1 MAESAIVGTAVGL
14 AIRGYRAVCEIQFDG
29 FVYPAFDQIVSQV
42 AKLHKRSDG
51 AYNMAMVIR
60 IPFQGGIGAI
70 EHHSESPEPY
80 FAQTA
85 GLRVVSCST
94 PNDAYWM
101 IQQSIEHD
109 DPIIFCEPKSR
120 YWEKGEVD
128 LDAPP
133 AGLFDAVV
141 RREGSDVT
149 LIGYGAS
156 MKTALRA
163 AETAAVEGT
172 SIEVID
178 ARSIAPLDI
187 GVMAKSLEKTGRVV
201 VVQESPHT
209 ASVGSE
215 IVSELIAALLL
226 LTEGAGS
233 ARERLP
239 RAVSTDANRRGLP
252 TNGRSDPRRR
262 RSSDGI
268 RELSEEIFLLP
279 DVGEGLTEAEIVTW
293 KVQVGDVV
301 VLNQPLVDIET
312 AKATVELPSPYAGT
326 VTALHGNVGDVLEVH
341 KPLITFEVGGGA
353 AAAPA
358 AAAPA
363 AAAPSEPAPAKEAS
377 DKQEGSVGEGREAVL
392 IGYGVA
398 NEDAIVTRKHRRQ
411 SGTSTTAPGV
421 TAPAAAA
428 PGAPTSSVATLPAL
442 APRSTPPV
450 RLYAKQ
456 HGVDISSLT
465 GTGRDGL
472 ITRGDVE
479 QALSGA
485 PGVSSPR
492 VTAPITGPNTTSRF
506 VGRELESWSTGPEEE
521 RIPVKGV
528 LRSMAEAMV
537 QSAFTQPR
545 AAVWVRVDAT
555 RTMDLVASLKQQP
568 NLAGVRLSPLAIIAL
583 AVCDAARHFP
593 GINSSFDA
601 TANEVIVRRTVNLGI
616 AADTPRG
623 LIVPNIKGA
632 DQLDLVG
639 MAAALTVL
647 VDKARAG
654 TTTPNEMI
662 GTTLSITNVGPFGV
676 DAAIP
681 ILPPGTGAILAV
693 GQIAKAPWVVD
704 DEVVVRQVVELA
716 MAFDHRQVDGAMAS
730 AVLSHIGRFLHD
742 PAAAIIA
749 G

>member
-1 MAESAIVGTAVGL
+1 
-14 AIRGYRAVCEIQFDG
+14 
-29 FVYPAFDQIVSQV
+29 
-42 AKLHKRSDG
+42 
-51 AYNMAMVIR
+51 
-60 IPFQGGIGAI
+60 
-70 EHHSESPEPY
+70 
-80 FAQTA
+80 
-85 GLRVVSCST
+85 
-94 PNDAYWM
+94 
-101 IQQSIEHD
+101 
-109 DPIIFCEPKSR
+109 
-120 YWEKGEVD
+120 
-128 LDAPP
+128 
-133 AGLFDAVV
+133 
-141 RREGSDVT
+141 
-149 LIGYGAS
+149 
-156 MKTALRA
+156 
-163 AETAAVEGT
+163 
-172 SIEVID
+172 
-178 ARSIAPLDI
+178 
-187 GVMAKSLEKTGRVV
+187 
-201 VVQESPHT
+201 
-209 ASVGSE
+209 
-215 IVSELIAALLL
+215 
-226 LTEGAGS
+226 
-233 ARERLP
+233 
-239 RAVSTDANRRGLP
+239 
-252 TNGRSDPRRR
+252 
-262 RSSDGI
+262 
-268 RELSEEIFLLP
+268 LSEEIFLLP

-293 KVQVGDVV
+293 KVAVGDVV

-326 VTALHGNVGDVLEVH
+326 VVALHGNVGDVLEVH
-341 KPLITFEVGGGA
+341 KPLITFETDAAAA
-353 AAAPA
+353 AAAP
-358 AAAPA
+358 PA
-363 AAAPSEPAPAKEAS
+363 AASEPAAAKEPS

-398 NEDAIVTRKHRRQ
+398 NEDGVATRKHRRQ
-411 SGTSTTAPGV
+411 SGTPSAPAAPA
-421 TAPAAAA
+421 APAAAPVA
-428 PGAPTSSVATLPAL
+428 PVAPAPKEATAITL

-456 HGVDISSLT
+456 NGVAIESLT

-472 ITRGDVE
+472 ITRDDVE
-479 QALSGA
+479 RALSGA
-485 PGVSSPR
+485 PSPVRVS
-492 VTAPITGPNTTSRF
+492 APITGPNTTSRF
-506 VGRELESWSTGPEEE
+506 VGRDLESWSTGPKEE

-568 NLAGVRLSPLAIIAL
+568 NLAGVRLSPLAIISL

-601 TANEVIVRRTVNLGI
+601 AANEVIVRRTVNLGI
-616 AADTPRG
+616 AANTPRG

-639 MAAALTVL
+639 MASALTVL
-647 VDKARAG
+647 VDKAREG

-716 MAFDHRQVDGAMAS
+716 LAFDHRQVDGAMAS

>member
-1 MAESAIVGTAVGL
+1 
-14 AIRGYRAVCEIQFDG
+14 
-29 FVYPAFDQIVSQV
+29 
-42 AKLHKRSDG
+42 
-51 AYNMAMVIR
+51 
-60 IPFQGGIGAI
+60 
-70 EHHSESPEPY
+70 
-80 FAQTA
+80 
-85 GLRVVSCST
+85 
-94 PNDAYWM
+94 
-101 IQQSIEHD
+101 
-109 DPIIFCEPKSR
+109 
-120 YWEKGEVD
+120 
-128 LDAPP
+128 
-133 AGLFDAVV
+133 
-141 RREGSDVT
+141 
-149 LIGYGAS
+149 
-156 MKTALRA
+156 
-163 AETAAVEGT
+163 
-172 SIEVID
+172 
-178 ARSIAPLDI
+178 
-187 GVMAKSLEKTGRVV
+187 
-201 VVQESPHT
+201 
-209 ASVGSE
+209 
-215 IVSELIAALLL
+215 
-226 LTEGAGS
+226 
-233 ARERLP
+233 
-239 RAVSTDANRRGLP
+239 
-252 TNGRSDPRRR
+252 
-262 RSSDGI
+262 
-268 RELSEEIFLLP
+268 LSEEIFLLP

-293 KVQVGDVV
+293 KVNVGDVV

-326 VTALHGNVGDVLEVH
+326 VVTLHGNVGDVLEVH
-341 KPLITFEVGGGA
+341 KPLITFEVGGSGGTTA
-353 AAAPA
+353 PAAAPA
-358 AAAPA
+358 EPN
-363 AAAPSEPAPAKEAS
+363 EPAPAKEAT

-411 SGTSTTAPGV
+411 SGSPAA
-421 TAPAAAA
+421 APAAVAQA
-428 PGAPTSSVATLPAL
+428 VQTSAVATMPSL

-456 HGVDISSLT
+456 HGVEISSLT

-472 ITRGDVE
+472 ITRDDVE

-485 PGVSSPR
+485 PGATTPR
-492 VTAPITGPNTTSRF
+492 VSAPITGPNTTSRF
-506 VGRELESWSTGPEEE
+506 VGRELESWSTGPKEE

-568 NLAGVRLSPLAIIAL
+568 NLAGVRLSPLTIIAL

-593 GINSSFDA
+593 GINSSFDVA
-601 TANEVIVRRTVNLGI
+601 ANEVIVRRSVNLGI

-639 MAAALTVL
+639 MASALSVL
-647 VDKARAG
+647 VDKARQG

-730 AVLSHIGRFLHD
+730 AVLAHIGRFLHD

>member
-1 MAESAIVGTAVGL
+1 
-14 AIRGYRAVCEIQFDG
+14 
-29 FVYPAFDQIVSQV
+29 
-42 AKLHKRSDG
+42 
-51 AYNMAMVIR
+51 
-60 IPFQGGIGAI
+60 
-70 EHHSESPEPY
+70 
-80 FAQTA
+80 
-85 GLRVVSCST
+85 
-94 PNDAYWM
+94 
-101 IQQSIEHD
+101 
-109 DPIIFCEPKSR
+109 
-120 YWEKGEVD
+120 
-128 LDAPP
+128 
-133 AGLFDAVV
+133 
-141 RREGSDVT
+141 
-149 LIGYGAS
+149 
-156 MKTALRA
+156 
-163 AETAAVEGT
+163 
-172 SIEVID
+172 
-178 ARSIAPLDI
+178 
-187 GVMAKSLEKTGRVV
+187 
-201 VVQESPHT
+201 
-209 ASVGSE
+209 
-215 IVSELIAALLL
+215 
-226 LTEGAGS
+226 
-233 ARERLP
+233 
-239 RAVSTDANRRGLP
+239 
-252 TNGRSDPRRR
+252 
-262 RSSDGI
+262 
-268 RELSEEIFLLP
+268 LSEEVFLLP

-293 KVQVGDVV
+293 KVNVGDVV

-326 VTALHGNVGDVLEVH
+326 VVALHGNVGDVLEVH
-341 KPLITFEVGGGA
+341 KPLITFDTGGGTTA
-353 AAAPA
+353 PAAPA
-358 AAAPA
+358 T
-363 AAAPSEPAPAKEAS
+363 PSEPAPAKEAS

-398 NEDAIVTRKHRRQ
+398 NEDGVVTRKHRRQ
-411 SGTSTTAPGV
+411 SGAPTAAPVAG
-421 TAPAAAA
+421 APAAAPA
-428 PGAPTSSVATLPAL
+428 PAAPTATASTL

-456 HGVDISSLT
+456 HGVDIESLT

-485 PGVSSPR
+485 PAPSAPR
-492 VTAPITGPNTTSRF
+492 VSKPITGPNTTSRF
-506 VGRELESWSTGPEEE
+506 VGRDLEPWSTGPKEE

-555 RTMDLVASLKQQP
+555 HTMELVASLKQQP

-583 AVCDAARHFP
+583 AVCDAARNYP

-601 TANEVIVRRTVNLGI
+601 AANEVVVRRSVNLGI
-616 AADTPRG
+616 AANTPRG
-623 LIVPNIKGA
+623 LIVPNIKCA
-632 DQLDLVG
+632 DQLDLLG
-639 MAAALTVL
+639 MASALTVL
-647 VDKARAG
+647 VDKAREG

-730 AVLSHIGRFLHD
+730 AVLAHIGRFLHD